1 MGHIFHSQTR
11 GFERIT
17 AEAAIN
23 IHRTSGR
30 GIIMI
35 ARYLLLASVAGTSII
50 ASSAQAQD
58 ASQTS
63 PQSAADSAEQA
74 SSARGEVIIVTA
86 RRRAETAQEVP
97 LAISVVRGDSIEATG
112 NFNVVKLQQLAP
124 TLQVYTTNPRNTSVN
139 IRGLGVPFGLTSDG
153 FEQGVGI
160 YVDDVYNSRVAA
172 ATFDF
177 LDVNQVEVLRGPQG
191 TLYGKNTTAGAIN
204 ITTNQPTFNFE
215 GRAEL
220 SVGNLGL
227 KQAKAAVSGPLSDT
241 IAARIAIASTSRRGT
256 IYNVMSDRWINE
268 QDNLGIRGQL
278 LFQPNDDFSLT
289 LSGDYSRQN
298 PECCGTVFVRVGTTQ
313 RPLTRQYDALAAAQ
327 GYVVPSRNPY
337 DRLTDLDSELNAG
350 NKIGGVSARI
360 KWNVGPG
367 TLTSVTAWRFW
378 DWKPAN
384 DRDFTGLPIV
394 SLSQNP
400 SQQDQ
405 YSQEFRYNY
414 ESRKVDFVVGLFGFK
429 QRIDTQ
435 GTEQQGAAASKW
447 NLTGANAN
455 NPSILQGLTATN
467 TQWLKSESAAL
478 FGQLSW
484 KVTDALT
491 IQPGARL
498 NYDKKSGFYQ
508 RVVTSGTGAV
518 ITSCAPSVTAGNP
531 VLTAQCGIYQP
542 QVSAPSDSAWNFTYD
557 FNVNYKIAPDIL
569 AYATYAKSFKT
580 LGINQNGLPLNS
592 DNTVNYAAGTVK
604 PESVNHF
611 EVGLKTQFWNRRA
624 TFNLTAFR
632 TEIKDFQATV
642 NGGQF
647 GTTRGYLANADK
659 VRSQGIEAD
668 FKIVASDRFTAYA
681 NGAYTDA
688 KYVKF
693 CNAPPPPEL
702 AGGSSTGIV
711 VTGRCSYTG
720 TPGPA
725 ATASQVS
732 PPFVDISG
740 ERLPGVS
747 KWAFSY
753 GAEYNI
759 PLTLLDKDGQLYV
772 GVDGNYRSHWNSNA
786 TPSIY
791 TEVKGY
797 ALTNFRAGFRGDGFD
812 VFGWVRNAFDVNYI
826 DNLQVAPGNTGL
838 IAGTPGDPRTWGGT
852 IKFSF

>member
-1 MGHIFHSQTR
+1 
-11 GFERIT
+11 
-17 AEAAIN
+17 
-23 IHRTSGR
+23 
-30 GIIMI
+30 MI
-35 ARYLLLASVAGTSII
+35 ARFLLLASVAS
-50 ASSAQAQD
+50 ASFVTPAAFADEAAQPA
-58 ASQTS
+58 
-63 PQSAADSAEQA
+63 AADDQQA
-74 SSARGEVIIVTA
+74 SSPRGDVIVVTA
-86 RRRAETAQEVP
+86 RRRQETAQEVP
-97 LAISVVRGDSIEATG
+97 LAISVVKGDSIEATG
-112 NFNVVKLQQLAP
+112 NFNIVKLQQLAP

-204 ITTNQPTFNFE
+204 ITTNQPTFDFE

-220 SVGNLGL
+220 TVGNLNY
-227 KQAKAAVSGPLSDT
+227 KQAKAAISGPLTDT
-241 IAARIAIASTSRRGT
+241 IAARIAVAATSRRGT
-256 IYNVMSDRWINE
+256 LYNVTSQRWINE

-278 LFQPNDDFSLT
+278 LFQPTEDFSLT
-289 LSGDYSRQN
+289 LSGDYSKQD
-298 PECCGTVFVRVGTTQ
+298 PECCGTTFVRVGKTQ
-313 RPLTRQYDALAAAQ
+313 RPLNRQYDALAAAQ

-337 DRLTDLDSELNAG
+337 DRLTDLDSNLNAG
-350 NKIGGVSARI
+350 NKIGGVSAKI
-360 KWNVGPG
+360 KWDVGPG

-378 DWKPAN
+378 DWKPEN
-384 DRDFTGLPIV
+384 DRDFTGLSIV
-394 SLSQNP
+394 SKSQNP

-414 ESRKVDFVVGLFGFK
+414 ESKDIDFVVGLFGFK

-435 GTEQQGAAASKW
+435 GTEQQGEDAAQWSLAPS
-447 NLTGANAN
+447 TDPN
-455 NPSILQGLTATN
+455 NPANIPATLAGLTASN
-467 TQWLKSESAAL
+467 TQWLKADSAAL

-491 IQPGARL
+491 IQPGVRL

-508 RVVTSGTGAV
+508 RVVTNAQGQAISCTTVAEPGTIKG
-518 ITSCAPSVTAGNP
+518 TTQ
-531 VLTAQCGIYQP
+531 QCGVYQP
-542 QVSAPSDSAWNFTYD
+542 QVSSPSDSAWNFTYD
-557 FNVNYKIAPDIL
+557 FNVNYKIAPDVL

-580 LGINQNGLPLNS
+580 LGINQNGLPLNA
-592 DNTVNYAAGTVK
+592 DNTVNYDASTVK
-604 PESVNHF
+604 PESVNHY
-611 EVGLKTQFWNRRA
+611 EIGLKTQFLDRRA

-632 TEIKDFQATV
+632 TDIKNFQATV

-647 GTTRGYLANADK
+647 GTVRGYLANAGK

-681 NGAYTDA
+681 NGAFTDA
-688 KYVKF
+688 KYKKF
-693 CNAPPPPEL
+693 VDAPCPPEL
-702 AGGSSTGIV
+702 SGGTYQPSGA
-711 VTGRCSYTG
+711 
-720 TPGPA
+720 TPDY
-725 ATASQVS
+725 SQPGVPGALS
-732 PPFVDISG
+732 PRQCDISG
-740 ERLPGVS
+740 QNLPGVS

-759 PLTLLDKDGQLYV
+759 PVTLLAKDGQLYL

-786 TPSIY
+786 SPSIY

-797 ALTNFRAGFRGDGFD
+797 ALTNVRAGFRGEGFD

-826 DNLQVAPGNTGL
+826 ENLQVAPGNTGL
-838 IAGTPGDPRTWGGT
+838 IAGQVGDPQTWGGT

>member
-1 MGHIFHSQTR
+1 
-11 GFERIT
+11 
-17 AEAAIN
+17 
-23 IHRTSGR
+23 
-30 GIIMI
+30 MI
-35 ARYLLLASVAGTSII
+35 ARSLLLAGVASASIF
-50 ASSAQAQD
+50 ASSVHAEE
-58 ASQTS
+58 ASA
-63 PQSAADSAEQA
+63 PAADAAEQA
-74 SSARGEVIIVTA
+74 ANPRGDVIIVTA

-97 LAISVVRGDSIEATG
+97 LAISVIRGDSIEATG

-204 ITTNQPTFNFE
+204 ITTNQPTFDFE

-220 SVGNLGL
+220 SVGNLNYR
-227 KQAKAAVSGPLSDT
+227 QAKAAISGPLSDT
-241 IAARIAIASTSRRGT
+241 IAARLAVAATSRRGT
-256 IYNVMSDRWINE
+256 LYNVTSQRWINE
-268 QDNLGIRGQL
+268 QDNLGLRGQL
-278 LFQPNDDFSLT
+278 LFKPNEDFSIT
-289 LSGDYSRQN
+289 LSGDYSKQD
-298 PECCGTVFVRVGTTQ
+298 PECCGTTFVRVGRTQ
-313 RPLTRQYDALAAAQ
+313 RPLNRQYDALAAAQ

-337 DRLTDLDSELNAG
+337 DRLSDLDSNLNAG
-350 NKIGGVSARI
+350 NKIGGVSARV
-360 KWNVGPG
+360 KWDVGPG

-378 DWKPAN
+378 DWKPEN

-394 SLSQNP
+394 SKSQNP
-400 SQQDQ
+400 SQQNQ

-414 ESRKVDFVVGLFGFK
+414 ESQKIDFVVGLFGFK

-435 GTEQQGAAASKW
+435 GTEQQGAAAAKW
-447 NLTGANAN
+447 SLTGALAN
-455 NPSILQGLTATN
+455 DPTVLNGLTASN

-491 IQPGARL
+491 LQPGLRL

-508 RVVTSGTGAV
+508 RVVTNAQGQAISCTTPPAPGTIAG
-518 ITSCAPSVTAGNP
+518 TSQ
-531 VLTAQCGIYQP
+531 QCGVYQP

-557 FNVNYKIAPDIL
+557 FNVNYKVARDVL

-580 LGINQNGLPLNS
+580 LGINQNGLPLNI
-592 DNTVNYAAGTVK
+592 DNTVNYDAATVK
-604 PESVNHF
+604 PESVHHF
-611 EVGLKTQFWNRRA
+611 EVGLKTQLWDRRA
-624 TFNLTAFR
+624 TFNISAFR
-632 TEIKDFQATV
+632 TTIKDFQATV

-647 GTTRGYLANADK
+647 GTVRGYLANAEK

-668 FKIVASDRFTAYA
+668 FKVVASDRFTAYA
-681 NGAYTDA
+681 NAAYTDA
-688 KYVKF
+688 KYKKF
-693 CNAPPPPEL
+693 TNAPCPPEL
-702 AGGSSTGIV
+702 SGGPSQPANA
-711 VTGRCSYTG
+711 
-720 TPGPA
+720 TPDYSQPGVPGA
-725 ATASQVS
+725 AS
-732 PPFVDISG
+732 PRQCDISG
-740 ERLPGVS
+740 QDLPGVS

-759 PLTLLDKDGQLYV
+759 PVTLLAKEGQVYL

-786 TPSIY
+786 SPSRY

-797 ALTNFRAGFRGDGFD
+797 ALTNFRAGFRGEGFD

-826 DNLQVAPGNTGL
+826 ENLQVAPGNTGL
-838 IAGTPGDPRTWGGT
+838 IAGQVGDPRTWGGT
-852 IKFSF
+852 IKLSF

>member
-1 MGHIFHSQTR
+1 
-11 GFERIT
+11 
-17 AEAAIN
+17 
-23 IHRTSGR
+23 
-30 GIIMI
+30 MI
-35 ARYLLLASVAGTSII
+35 ARTYLFAGVAGLSLL
-50 ASSAQAQD
+50 SSTAFAQD
-58 ASQTS
+58 AAPPPEADQTTQQ
-63 PQSAADSAEQA
+63 P
-74 SSARGEVIIVTA
+74 RGDVIIVTA
-86 RRRAETAQEVP
+86 RRRQETAQEVP
-97 LAISVVRGDSIEATG
+97 LAISVIRGDSIEATG

-124 TLQVYTTNPRNTSVN
+124 TLQVYTSNPRNTSVN

-177 LDVNQVEVLRGPQG
+177 LDVAQVEVLRGPQG

-204 ITTNQPTFNFE
+204 ITTNQPTFDFE

-220 SVGNLGL
+220 SVGNLGY
-227 KQAKAAVSGPLSDT
+227 KQAKAAISGPLSDT
-241 IAARIAIASTSRRGT
+241 VAARIAVAATGRRGT
-256 IYNVMSDRWINE
+256 LFNTTTDRWINE
-268 QDNLGIRGQL
+268 QDNLGLRGRL
-278 LFQPNDDFSLT
+278 LFRPNDDLNIT

-298 PECCGTVFVRVGTTQ
+298 PECCGTVFVRVGRTQ
-313 RPLTRQYDALAAAQ
+313 RALNRQYDALVAAVNAANP
-327 GYVVPSRNPY
+327 GRSYAEPSRNPY
-337 DRLTDLDSELNAG
+337 DRLSDLDSNLNAG
-350 NKIGGVSARI
+350 NKIGGASLRV
-360 KWNVGPG
+360 KWDLGSG

-378 DWKPAN
+378 DWRPEN
-384 DRDFTGLPIV
+384 DRDFTGLSIV
-394 SLSQNP
+394 SRSQNP

-414 ESRKVDFVVGLFGFK
+414 EGEKIDFVLGLFGFK

-435 GTEQQGAAASKW
+435 GTEQQGADASRW
-447 NLTGANAN
+447 SLSGAQATD
-455 NPSILQGLTATN
+455 PSILKGLTATN
-467 TQWLKSESAAL
+467 TQWLKSTSAAL

-484 KVTDALT
+484 HVNDALT

-508 RVVTSGTGAV
+508 RIVTNGQGQQ
-518 ITSCAPSVTAGNP
+518 ISCTPAPAAGSVLA
-531 VLTAQCGIYQP
+531 AQCGVYQP

-580 LGINQNGLPLNS
+580 LGINQNGLPLNA
-592 DNTVNYAAGTVK
+592 DNTVNYDAGTVK

-611 EVGLKTQFWNRRA
+611 ETGLKTQFWNRRA
-624 TFNLTAFR
+624 TFNLSAFR

-647 GTTRGYLANADK
+647 GTVRGYLANAGK

-668 FKIVASDRFTAYA
+668 FKVVASDRFTAYA

-688 KYVKF
+688 KYKKF
-693 CNAPPPPEL
+693 VDAPCPPEL
-702 AGGSSTGIV
+702 SGGTFQPANA
-711 VTGRCSYTG
+711 
-720 TPGPA
+720 TPDY
-725 ATASQVS
+725 SQPGVPGALS
-732 PPFVDISG
+732 PRQCDISG
-740 ERLPGVS
+740 QRLPGVS

-759 PLTLLDKDGQLYV
+759 PVTLLDKDGQVYL

-786 TPSIY
+786 SPSIY

-797 ALTNFRAGFRGDGFD
+797 ALTNFRAGFRGEDFD
-812 VFGWVRNAFDVNYI
+812 IFGWIRNAFDVNYI
-826 DNLQVAPGNTGL
+826 DLLQVAPGNTGL
-838 IAGTPGDPRTWGGT
+838 IAGQPGDPQTWGGT

>member
-1 MGHIFHSQTR
+1 
-11 GFERIT
+11 
-17 AEAAIN
+17 
-23 IHRTSGR
+23 
-30 GIIMI
+30 MI
-35 ARYLLLASVAGTSII
+35 ARFLWLAGVASASII
-50 ASSAQAQD
+50 ASNASAQD
-58 ASQTS
+58 A
-63 PQSAADSAEQA
+63 PQPAADTNTADSAEQ
-74 SSARGEVIIVTA
+74 SSPRGEVIIVTA
-86 RRRAETAQEVP
+86 RRRQETAQEVP
-97 LAISVVRGDSIEATG
+97 LAISVVKGDSIEATG

-177 LDVNQVEVLRGPQG
+177 LDVAQVEVLRGPQG

-204 ITTNQPTFNFE
+204 ITTNQPTFDYE
-215 GRAEL
+215 ARAEL
-220 SVGNLGL
+220 TVGNLNY

-256 IYNVMSDRWINE
+256 IYNVTTDRWINE
-268 QDNLGIRGQL
+268 QDNLGLRGQL
-278 LFQPNDDFSLT
+278 LFKPNDDFSLT
-289 LSGDYSRQN
+289 LSGDYSKQD
-298 PECCGTVFVRVGTTQ
+298 PECCGTVFVRVGKTQ
-313 RPLTRQYDALAAAQ
+313 RVITRQYDALAAAQ
-327 GYVVPSRNPY
+327 NYVVPSRNPY

-350 NKIGGVSARI
+350 NKIGGVSA
-360 KWNVGPG
+360 KAVWNVGPG

-394 SLSQNP
+394 SKSQNP
-400 SQQDQ
+400 SQQNQ

-414 ESRKVDFVVGLFGFK
+414 ESQKIDFVVGLFGFK

-435 GTEQQGAAASKW
+435 GTEQQGSAASKW
-447 NLTGANAN
+447 SLTGALAN
-455 NPSILQGLTATN
+455 DPSVLNGLTATN

-508 RVVTSGTGAV
+508 RVVTNGQGQV
-518 ITSCAPSVTAGNP
+518 ISCTPVPNATTQP
-531 VLTAQCGIYQP
+531 VLAAQCGIYQP

-557 FNVNYKIAPDIL
+557 FNINYKIAPDVL

-580 LGINQNGLPLNS
+580 LGINQNGLPLNA
-592 DNTVNYAAGTVK
+592 DNTVNYDASTVK

-632 TEIKDFQATV
+632 TEIKNFQATV

-647 GTTRGYLANADK
+647 GTVRGYLANAEK

-688 KYVKF
+688 KYKKF
-693 CNAPPPPEL
+693 TNAPCPPEL
-702 AGGSSTGIV
+702 SGGTLQPIGATPDYSNAGV
-711 VTGRCSYTG
+711 
-720 TPGPA
+720 PN
-725 ATASQVS
+725 TASPRQC
-732 PPFVDISG
+732 DISG
-740 ERLPGVS
+740 QNLPGVS

-753 GAEYNI
+753 GAEYNV
-759 PLTLLDKDGQLYV
+759 PVTLLDKEGQVYL

-786 TPSIY
+786 SPSIY

-797 ALTNFRAGFRGDGFD
+797 ALTNFRAGFRGEGFD
-812 VFGWVRNAFDVNYI
+812 IFGWARNAFDVNYI

-852 IKFSF
+852 MKFSF